1 MPSSFVR
8 TRKLPGE
15 SSRSVK
21 TYPKIERM
29 IETST
34 KSNKDVFC
42 VCYSKLMNGFNVVM
56 KTALCGAMLI
66 V

>member
-1 MPSSFVR
+1 M
-8 TRKLPGE
+8 
-15 SSRSVK
+15 K

-34 KSNKDVFC
+34 KSNEDVFFC
-42 VCYSKLMNGFNVVM
+42 VTSNLMNGFNVVM